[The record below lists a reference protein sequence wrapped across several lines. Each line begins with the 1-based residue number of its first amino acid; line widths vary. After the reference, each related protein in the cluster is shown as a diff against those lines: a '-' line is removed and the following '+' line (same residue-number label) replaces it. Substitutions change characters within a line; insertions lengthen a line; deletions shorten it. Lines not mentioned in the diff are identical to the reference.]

1 MGGGASFGEGEG
13 RQRNERVVIG
23 SCEGGGRV
31 QGWRLGPSPD
41 PVSDPYSHVPHQIL
55 SVSNTPIAISGYPL
69 SSWDTPSP
77 IQLVLLPLHN
87 CAGK

>member
-1 MGGGASFGEGEG
+1 MVGGGASFGEEG
-13 RQRNERVVIG
+13 RQRNERMVIG
-23 SCEGGGRV
+23 SCEGGG
-31 QGWRLGPSPD
+31 PD

-55 SVSNTPIAISGYPL
+55 SVSNMPIAISGYPL